1 MMEWVGAGG
10 VMREGSWLLHVV
22 MSRWGGDPWCL
33 APLPRIICTG
43 MLAAAR
49 KAHRPQKSINWFE
62 FVTLVE
68 RET

>member
-1 MMEWVGAGG
+1 MGVATPGA
-10 VMREGSWLLHVV
+10 LHHF
-22 MSRWGGDPWCL
+22 
-33 APLPRIICTG
+33 PLIICTG

-49 KAHRPQKSINWFE
+49 KAHRPLKSINWFE